1 MKRRFNRRFE
11 KDRTPSSTVVEQFR
25 AAFTGVREVRDKE
38 VEEDDGL
45 GLVHYRGGKEEFRLG
60 SEYSAST
67 DPLDRAVGAKI
78 LAELGW
84 GDETFLKES
93 VEILIRLLADSEAVV
108 VAAAAAAFAHR
119 SDDRAIPDLV
129 RHVTGPDPAI
139 RYGVAVGLA
148 GNDDPNAVAALI
160 ILSRDEDRDVRDY
173 AVFALGSHTDLDTPE
188 LREALHVAMSDSDP
202 EIRGEAY
209 VGLAERKDERVK
221 PALLE
226 EWKTDEISILSL
238 EAAEVLA
245 DPDFLPH
252 LEEMG
257 EFLDEDTDEYFQE
270 QLAAAITACGGEE

>member
-11 KDRTPSSTVVEQFR
+11 KDRTASRAVVEQFR
-25 AAFTGVREVRDKE
+25 ASFTGLREVRDKE
-38 VEEDDGL
+38 VEDDSGL

-60 SEYSAST
+60 VEYSESA

-84 GDETFLKES
+84 GDETYLEDS
-93 VEILIRLLADSEAVV
+93 VDVLIRLLADPEAVV

-119 SDDRAIPDLV
+119 SDDRAVPDLV
-129 RHVTGPDPAI
+129 RLVASTDSAI
-139 RYGVAVGLA
+139 RYGVTVGLA
-148 GNDDPNAVAALI
+148 GNDDPDAVAALI
-160 ILSRDEDRDVRDY
+160 ILSRDEDREVRDY
-173 AVFALGSHTDLDTPE
+173 AVFALGSGTDLDTPAI
-188 LREALHVAMSDSDP
+188 REALHLAMGDSDS
-202 EIRGEAY
+202 EIRGEAL

-221 PALLE
+221 PALIE

-245 DPDFLPH
+245 DPDFLPY

-257 EFLDEDTDEYFQE
+257 EFLDEETDEYFQE
-270 QLAAAITACGGEE
+270 QLAAAITACGGE

>member
-11 KDRTPSSTVVEQFR
+11 KDRTPSGTVVAHFR
-25 AAFTGVREVRDKE
+25 AAFTGGREVRDKE

-60 SEYSAST
+60 SEYSNSN

-84 GDETFLKES
+84 GDETYLEDS
-93 VEILIRLLADSEAVV
+93 VGILLRLLGDPESVV

-129 RHVTGPDPAI
+129 RLVPSPDPAV
-139 RYGVAVGLA
+139 RYGVTVGLA
-148 GNDDPNAVAALI
+148 GNDDSDAVAALI
-160 ILSRDEDRDVRDY
+160 ALSRDEDRDVRDY

-188 LREALHVAMSDSDP
+188 LREALHVAMGDSDP
-202 EIRGEAY
+202 EIRGEAL

-221 PALLE
+221 PALIE

-245 DPDFLPH
+245 DPDFLPY

-257 EFLDEDTDEYFQE
+257 EFLDEETDEYFQE
-270 QLAAAITACGGEE
+270 QLAAAITACGGE